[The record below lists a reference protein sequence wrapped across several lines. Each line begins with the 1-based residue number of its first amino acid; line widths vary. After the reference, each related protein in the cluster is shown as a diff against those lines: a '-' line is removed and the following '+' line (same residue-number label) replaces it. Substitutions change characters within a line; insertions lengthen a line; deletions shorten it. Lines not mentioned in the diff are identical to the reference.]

1 MALKKGPF
9 DLIISDYSLPSFNGF
24 AALALRQ
31 EVAPDVP
38 FVLFSGTIGEEPA
51 VESLKRGATDY
62 VIKQRP
68 ERLGP
73 AVRRAIQEVRDR
85 AERRR
90 IEEQLRKQDELFR
103 RITASVEDLIAV
115 LDLDGRRVFNS
126 PSYQPLLGDP
136 RSLVGAASTA
146 SRQPEYQERV
156 PRGFARLA
164 HYMAT
169 YRPPGQLGQQ
179 MESAGDPQ
187 ALKTDEIF
195 DLLIGGLDNV

>member
-1 MALKKGPF
+1 MNGPGRPIKALLLEDNTRDVALVTALLEQEGLECDLHHVTTGEEFAVALKKGSF

-73 AVRRAIQEVRDR
+73 AVRRAVQEGPDR
-85 AERRR
+85 AERRGSG
-90 IEEQLRKQDELFR
+90 EKMSEKDEDVL
-103 RITASVEDLIAV
+103 RITPSVV
-115 LDLDGRRVFNS
+115 
-126 PSYQPLLGDP
+126 
-136 RSLVGAASTA
+136 
-146 SRQPEYQERV
+146 
-156 PRGFARLA
+156 
-164 HYMAT
+164 
-169 YRPPGQLGQQ
+169 
-179 MESAGDPQ
+179 
-187 ALKTDEIF
+187 
-195 DLLIGGLDNV
+195 GLD